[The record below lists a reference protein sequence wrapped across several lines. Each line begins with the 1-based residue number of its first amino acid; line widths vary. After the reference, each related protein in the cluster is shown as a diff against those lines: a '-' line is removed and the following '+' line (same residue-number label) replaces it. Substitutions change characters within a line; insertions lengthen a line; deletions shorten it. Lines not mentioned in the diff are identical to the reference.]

1 MSETQGRVQVFSKR
15 TEFPNF
21 IVCLLAPLLALFVIQ
36 PATAQ
41 TYTDLYSFNLP
52 GDLSDGALPEAALV
66 RDASGNLYGTT
77 FFGGLGTGCD
87 IYYNGCGVVFKL
99 DPSGTE
105 TVLHVFGGAGAIK
118 DGWNP
123 TASLTLDAA
132 GNLYGTTSFGGAHG
146 YGVVFKLDPTGKE
159 TILHSFA
166 RGTDGANPNAGLV
179 RDAAGNLYGTTQYG
193 GFGCNGQGCGTVFEI
208 NSAGK
213 ETVLYR
219 FTSGLDGASPLA
231 GVVLD
236 SSGNI
241 YGTTWLGG
249 IYGFGTVF
257 QLDSSGNE
265 KVLHTFASGS
275 DGANPIGTP
284 TLDQAGNIYGTTSA
298 GGASAN
304 GPLGAGTVFVVDVLG
319 NENILY
325 TFTGGADGAS
335 PYSSLILDASGNFYG
350 TNQLALFE
358 LSGSPLTL
366 LHAYDFSAAGTDGSI
381 PMGPLV
387 PDSAGN
393 FYGTTVQGGANG
405 WGAVFKIQF

>member
-1 MSETQGRVQVFSKR
+1 MSDAQDRVQVFSKR
-15 TEFPNF
+15 TVFPTF
-21 IVCLLAPLLALFVIQ
+21 IVCLLALLLALFVIQ

-41 TYTDLYSFNLP
+41 IYTDLYSFNLP

-105 TVLHVFGGAGAIK
+105 TVLHAFGGAGAIK

-123 TASLTLDAA
+123 TASLTVDAA

-159 TILHSFA
+159 TILHNFT

-179 RDAAGNLYGTTQYG
+179 QDAAGNLYGTTQYG

-208 NSAGK
+208 NAAGK